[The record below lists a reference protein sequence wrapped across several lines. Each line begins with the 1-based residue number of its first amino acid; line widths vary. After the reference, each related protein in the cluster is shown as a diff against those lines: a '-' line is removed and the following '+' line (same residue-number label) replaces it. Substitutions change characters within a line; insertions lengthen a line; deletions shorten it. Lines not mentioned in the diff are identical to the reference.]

1 MKRFFLLASAALCLL
16 LSVCTPALAADY
28 SFEGTAEPG
37 YAEPTSVEYVY
48 TADGGA
54 QANEDHSKDAVQIPP
69 AFGVGGI
76 YALNAFG
83 PSTAVNP
90 GSAVIGGGPVVY
102 PGAVDAPSMQAAT
115 VQATAFTEVTGDLY
129 FANGSL
135 GTLQIPA
142 IGLTVGIYEGTD
154 STALA
159 KGAGHVSETS
169 IWNGNVA
176 LAAHNRGVNNHF
188 GEIHTL
194 SIGDTI
200 TLTTALGTRTY
211 QVTSVAK
218 VGETDREALAASGE
232 NRITLYTCVRDQRD
246 LRWCVQAVEVQ

>member
-1 MKRFFLLASAALCLL
+1 MKRFFPLASLALCLT
-16 LSVCTPALAADY
+16 LSLCTPAFAADY
-28 SFEGTAEPG
+28 VFEGKAEPG
-37 YAEPTSVEYVY
+37 YAKPTSVEYVY
-48 TADGGA
+48 TANGGA
-54 QANEDHSKDAVQIPP
+54 QANEDHSKDAVLIPP

-83 PSTAVNP
+83 PSTALNP
-90 GSAVIGGGPVVY
+90 GCAVIGGGPIVY

-115 VQATAFTEVTGDLY
+115 AQATAFTEVTGSLY
-129 FANGSL
+129 YADGSL
-135 GTLQIPA
+135 GTLSIPA
-142 IGLTVGIYEGTD
+142 LSLTVGIYEGTD

-159 KGAGHVSETS
+159 KGAGHFSATS